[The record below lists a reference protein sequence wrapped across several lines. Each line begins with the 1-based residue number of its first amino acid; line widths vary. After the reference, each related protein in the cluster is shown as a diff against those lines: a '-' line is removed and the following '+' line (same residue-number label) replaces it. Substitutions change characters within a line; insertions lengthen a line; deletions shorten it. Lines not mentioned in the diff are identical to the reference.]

1 MLFGAIFDYI
11 KKKKVSG
18 PSKKEKPKLASHEKL
33 IICPECKN
41 ETLLVSEK
49 AKFSMCVNVNCGHFE
64 RKIYPAD
71 AIGYSF
77 DSNYGLGDN
86 LNDK

>member
-1 MLFGAIFDYI
+1 MEE
-11 KKKKVSG
+11 
-18 PSKKEKPKLASHEKL
+18 KEKPKLASYERL
-33 IICPECKN
+33 IICPKCKSK
-41 ETLLVSEK
+41 TLLVSEK
-49 AKFSMCVNVNCGHFE
+49 AEFNMCVNINCCHFE
-64 RKIYPAD
+64 RKIYLAD